1 MMKVCN
7 KCGQKL
13 SINNFA
19 KKKYRSGNIGRAGT
33 CKGCENA
40 RRRAKYKPVIREN
53 DKLYEEGKRR
63 CMKCSVIKPLSD
75 YGRYTARK
83 GGIKSICKE
92 CDNIRRRDW
101 KRKNADRINEG
112 RRERH
117 ANDTEYREKTLEY
130 KRKYRTNNRE
140 RYLKLS
146 REGSKRRYWE
156 NPDLRE
162 KLCKAAKNYRE
173 NRTDEQIQRD
183 RENRYQYIQD
193 NREKITIYKREWT
206 KNKLETD
213 PIYKIKVGLAKR
225 FRQALKRY
233 LNGKPIGVRGDSAVE
248 LLGCSLPEFME
259 YMEEQFYNNPETSEK
274 MTWDNWKADGW
285 HIDHIKPLSKFNL
298 NDPKQVE
305 KAVHYTNLQP
315 LWWRE
320 NLEKGAK
327 YEDLT

>member
-1 MMKVCN
+1 MKKVCN

-19 KKKYRSGNIGRAGT
+19 KKKYRSGNIGYRGT
-33 CKGCENA
+33 CKGCENT
-40 RRRAKYKPVIREN
+40 RRREKYKPVIREN

-63 CMKCSVIKPLSD
+63 CKKCSVIKPLSE
-75 YGRYTARK
+75 YRKYTTGK

-101 KRKNADRINEG
+101 KRKNSDKINE
-112 RRERH
+112 RRRYLT
-117 ANDTEYREKTLEY
+117 ANDPEYRN
-130 KRKYRTNNRE
+130 RNNRNKTQWRIDNRE
-140 RYLKLS
+140 HHLKTH
-146 REGSKRRYWE
+146 REGAKRRYWE
-156 NPDLRE
+156 NPDYRE
-162 KLCKAAKNYRE
+162 KRLQDARNYQK

-183 RENRYQYIQD
+183 RERRYQYTQD
-193 NREKITIYKREWT
+193 NKEKITTYKKEWI
-206 KNKLETD
+206 KNKLKTD
-213 PIYKIKVGLAKR
+213 PVYKIKRGLTQR
-225 FRQALKRY
+225 FRVALNRY

-274 MTWDNWKADGW
+274 MTWDNWKVDGW

-315 LWWRE
+315 LWWKE
-320 NLEKGAK
+320 NLEKK
-327 YEDLT
+327 DKWVDNT